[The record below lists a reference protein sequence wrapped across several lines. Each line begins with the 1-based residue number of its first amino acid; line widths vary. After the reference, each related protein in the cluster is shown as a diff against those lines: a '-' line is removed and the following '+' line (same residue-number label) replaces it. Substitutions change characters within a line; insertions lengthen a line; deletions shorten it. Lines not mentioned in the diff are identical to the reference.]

1 MFYLEDKIMS
11 EAKSREILHNLNN
24 QVSFVIDEIETGGLQ
39 CTLKTQMLLYDLINE
54 IWNY

>member
-1 MFYLEDKIMS
+1 MS

-54 IWNY
+54 IWKY

>member
-1 MFYLEDKIMS
+1 MS

-39 CTLKTQMLLYDLINE
+39 CTFKTQMLLYDLINE